1 MIAFN
6 IGVELS
12 QFIALAFIVIA
23 ISYWRKST
31 SFQHFA
37 TTANTMLKSAG
48 MMLVG
53 LQFTGYLLPAKYNID
68 PTHIRH

>member
-6 IGVELS
+6 VGVELS

-31 SFQHFA
+31 SLQHFA
-37 TTANTMLKSAG
+37 TTVNTVLKSVG
-48 MMLVG
+48 LRLVG
-53 LQFTGYLLPAKYNID
+53 LQLTGYYPSSKIQY
-68 PTHIRH
+68 